1 MTFEEKIAKNAKI
14 RERNLGRPAKL
25 AADKP
30 DTGVKI
36 LKKGAYYL
44 IQDCAKIT
52 QKYLAHLAYSSLTD
66 PIKDLKGKF
75 TKAEV
80 IDFVG
85 RATEE
90 PHTQQLLYII
100 LTDLGASAQ
109 YKNVTATKPAATK
122 TESEELDLTYN
133 DDEDVYGDY
142 NDDGLEADEEEVV
155 VDDAA
160 VDVNDSTGV
169 IDLLISAF
177 EAK

>member
-1 MTFEEKIAKNAKI
+1 MTLEEKIAKNAKI

-52 QKYLAHLAYSSLTD
+52 SKYLAHLAYSSLSD
-66 PIKDLKGKF
+66 PIADLKGKF
-75 TKAEV
+75 TKAEI

-109 YKNVTATKPAATK
+109 YKNVTATKPASTKAK
-122 TESEELDLTYN
+122 TEEIDLTYN

-142 NDDGLEADEEEVV
+142 NDEGLEEAEEEVV
-155 VDDAA
+155 TDEGA
-160 VDVNDSTGV
+160 VDVNDSSGV
-169 IDLLISAF
+169 IDLLINAF
-177 EAK
+177 DAK